1 MWKRIAT
8 LVILLSAAGIA
19 QSNGVLTGMI
29 STQGGEAVA
38 GTRIALVE
46 IHSGARY
53 ESRTDDLG
61 IWAVSLLKPGEY
73 RLDLYTH
80 ANAIRS
86 AGTIVLKADEKK
98 SWRVVLGPETH

>member
-1 MWKRIAT
+1 MLKPIPA
-8 LVILLSAAGIA
+8 LVLLLSVAAIA

-29 STQGGEAVA
+29 STQSGGAVPD
-38 GTRIALVE
+38 TRIALVE
-46 IHSGARY
+46 IHNGVRY

-61 IWAVSLLKPGEY
+61 IWAVSLLPPGEY

-80 ANAIRS
+80 ANAVRS

-98 SWRVVLGPETH
+98 SWRVVVGPETH